1 MLDFEFCDVR
11 LQLISKLIEISL
23 GIVHCIA
30 LLKKFEIL
38 KFEAQFWK
46 LLFKVDGKS
55 KLNQLNSI

>member
-38 KFEAQFWK
+38 KFEAQF
-46 LLFKVDGKS
+46 
-55 KLNQLNSI
+55 